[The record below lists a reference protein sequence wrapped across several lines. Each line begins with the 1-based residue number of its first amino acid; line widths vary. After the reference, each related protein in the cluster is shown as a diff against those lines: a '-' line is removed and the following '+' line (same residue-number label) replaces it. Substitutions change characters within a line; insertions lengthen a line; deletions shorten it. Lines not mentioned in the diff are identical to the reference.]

1 MEGMTVSQNNERL
14 TGLWTPTRRQT
25 LQGVGAGLLAGA
37 TGLRP
42 RAALAA
48 GSTVAF
54 VPKFTSDP
62 YFVSANQGAQEAG
75 KALGLTVQYNGPV
88 DANVA
93 GQVDIVDRLV
103 RSGVAAI
110 SICAL
115 DPTALAPSLARAQH
129 RGIKVNTWDADVTA
143 DARQVFLNQASYDA
157 IGEAI
162 TDIMAKGAGT
172 SGDFLMVTGSL
183 TASNMPAW
191 MKAIKDTVTKKYPGM
206 NIKATLLGEQ
216 DIQKGTNVTLNYLR
230 SHPETKGVFTVD
242 GVAEVSVAEAVK
254 QLGLGG
260 KVTIAGIGV
269 PNSIRPYIEDGVVKE
284 AVLWSPVDIGY
295 AAIYI
300 TKAQLEG
307 TLDASKGMVSAGR
320 LGDLKF
326 TAKDEILLG
335 PPLVFTQANIGNY
348 HF

>member
-1 MEGMTVSQNNERL
+1 MVLDERRRSTL
-14 TGLWTPTRRQT
+14 LCPTRRQT
-25 LQGVGAGLLAGA
+25 LLGLGGGLLAGTA
-37 TGLRP
+37 GLLSKP
-42 RAALAA
+42 AFAA
-48 GSTVAF
+48 GQTVAF

-75 KALGLTVQYNGPV
+75 KALGLTIQYNGPV

-103 RSGVAAI
+103 RSRVDAI

-115 DPTALAPSLARAQH
+115 DPTALAPSLMRAQH
-129 RGIKVNTWDADVTA
+129 KGIKVNTWDADVKA

-157 IGEAI
+157 IGESI
-162 TDIMAKGAGT
+162 VDIMAKGAGT

-183 TASNMPAW
+183 TASNMLAW
-191 MKAIKDTVTKKYPGM
+191 MKAIKETVAKKYPDM
-206 NIKATLLGEQ
+206 HIKTTLLGEQ
-216 DIQKGTNVTLNYLR
+216 DIEKGKNITLNYLR
-230 SHPETKGVFTVD
+230 ANPDTKGVFTVD
-242 GVAEVSVAEAVK
+242 GIAEVSVAEAVK
-254 QLGLGG
+254 QLGLAPG
-260 KVTIAGIGV
+260 KITIAGIGV
-269 PNSIRPYIEDGVVKE
+269 PNAIRPYIKDGTIKE

-300 TKAQLEG
+300 TKAQLDG
-307 TLDASKGMVSAGR
+307 TLDPSKGVVKAGR

-335 PPLVFTQANIGNY
+335 PPLVFDKKNIGKYN
-348 HF
+348 F